1 MQTAGMSPTPPHLQN
16 KPTLLNIYGPGAHF
30 ICYPVSPTT
39 TSWAI
44 TLPDDT
50 EAKETWRISSPSEI
64 VSNKAQLLERFKD
77 WSVLVQELIGSAER
91 LIKYG
96 LYDRPHLE
104 PHQWYTPKFSRCVLI
119 GDAAHPTSPHLGQGA
134 NQAL

>member
-1 MQTAGMSPTPPHLQN
+1 MSPTPPSLQSR
-16 KPTLLNIYGPGAHF
+16 PGMLNIYGPAAHF
-30 ICYPVSPTT
+30 ICYPVSPTMI
-39 TSWAI
+39 SWAFTQRTRVEI
-44 TLPDDT
+44 
-50 EAKETWRISSPSEI
+50 KETWKSSSVDERLELQ
-64 VSNKAQLLERFKD
+64 NQLLEDFRD
-77 WSVLVQELIGSAER
+77 WSGPVADIIRGSDR

-104 PHQWYTPKFSRCVLI
+104 PEHWYSRGFSKSLLI

>member
-1 MQTAGMSPTPPHLQN
+1 MSPTPLSLRSRPGM
-16 KPTLLNIYGPGAHF
+16 LNLYGPGAHF
-30 ICYPVSPTT
+30 VCYPASPTM

-44 TLPDDT
+44 TQKDPS
-50 EAKETWRISSPSEI
+50 EARETWKSFSEAEMHTLQ
-64 VSNKAQLLERFKD
+64 NQLLEDFKD
-77 WSVLVQELIGSAER
+77 WSSPVPELIRGPER

-104 PHQWYTPKFSRCVLI
+104 PEQWYSKDFGRCTLI
-119 GDAAHPTSPHLGQGA
+119 GDAAHPTSPHLAQGA